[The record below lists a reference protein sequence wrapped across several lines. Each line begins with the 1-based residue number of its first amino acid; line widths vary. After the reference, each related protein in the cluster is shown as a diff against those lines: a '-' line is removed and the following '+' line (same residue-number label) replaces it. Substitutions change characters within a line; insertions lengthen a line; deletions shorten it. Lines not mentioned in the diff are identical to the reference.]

1 MHQRIRWTRAGAG
14 LLLALIVTGCANA
27 GAKDPTTTTTT
38 TTAVVAAP
46 TTPEAIATD
55 LRKLGFEVGKLTPTK
70 TGTGLV
76 AREAVETVI
85 DGVDAAIYTFGNT
98 QGAQLWAEQAKTFG
112 GIAVVGD
119 TWAIALY
126 PDEDGDTLNATS
138 TATVIADQT
147 GGTVL

>member
-1 MHQRIRWTRAGAG
+1 MHQRIRWTRTGAG
-14 LLLALIVTGCANA
+14 LLLALVVVGCANA
-27 GAKDPTTTTTT
+27 DAKDPPPAAATTT
-38 TTAVVAAP
+38 TTASV
-46 TTPEAIATD
+46 TTPEAIATN
-55 LRKLGFEVGKLTPTK
+55 LRKLGFEVGELTPTQ

-85 DGVDAAIYTFGNT
+85 DGVSAAIYTFGNT
-98 QGAQLWAEQAKTFG
+98 QGTQIWAEQAKTFG

-126 PDEDGDTLNATS
+126 SDEDGGTLNATS
-138 TATVIADQT
+138 TATVLADQT